1 MLLHQ
6 FHTFATKKSGTMKLR
21 SLLLTLFAWLTILS
35 IHAKKPASYSDAI
48 KWLIEA
54 IDDNE
59 QYVSQRLA
67 HIDSLKAMTNEDA
80 TSAMLYGKI
89 GDELKGVD
97 VDSAIAY
104 YQKGIDIARARHDSI
119 AAQQLELKRAAILPI
134 IGIVKEGVEI
144 IDSIEQSHVYR
155 ENLTHFYAAASGLYF
170 NAASFYQL
178 PELKEKYLNNGLQYT
193 DSLMQFIPTGT
204 NDRLICEAQ
213 ASVIRG
219 DKVIASALLDE
230 VLANAKLSENIYA
243 RAAGLRAAIA
253 ESSGNDTESMH
264 YLALSALADIK
275 AGTRETTSLQ
285 RLGMKLY
292 NHGDVK
298 NAYSCLML
306 ALNNAVQSGAR
317 IRAIE
322 SSQALPIIAQTFR
335 EQDQRKL
342 TWLFI
347 LIVLLSIALTV
358 ICFVIIAQ
366 RRRKTR
372 LEELRNTLAKSNY
385 VKETY
390 ISRFLSLCSIYI
402 ERLEE
407 FNRMAGRKITAGQ
420 IDDLYQ
426 SIKSGKLL
434 TEQRQLFF
442 EIFDDAFVNIYPT
455 FINEINRLFTSDKQI
470 SLDGKKGLS
479 TELRILAFMRLGVN
493 DNSQISQ
500 FTGLSLNT
508 IYTYRTKMKSRAINR
523 DSFESDIMKIGEIG
537 DQEI

>member
-1 MLLHQ
+1 
-6 FHTFATKKSGTMKLR
+6 
-21 SLLLTLFAWLTILS
+21 
-35 IHAKKPASYSDAI
+35 
-48 KWLIEA
+48 
-54 IDDNE
+54 
-59 QYVSQRLA
+59 
-67 HIDSLKAMTNEDA
+67 
-80 TSAMLYGKI
+80 
-89 GDELKGVD
+89 
-97 VDSAIAY
+97 
-104 YQKGIDIARARHDSI
+104 
-119 AAQQLELKRAAILPI
+119 
-134 IGIVKEGVEI
+134 
-144 IDSIEQSHVYR
+144 
-155 ENLTHFYAAASGLYF
+155 
-170 NAASFYQL
+170 
-178 PELKEKYLNNGLQYT
+178 
-193 DSLMQFIPTGT
+193 
-204 NDRLICEAQ
+204 
-213 ASVIRG
+213 
-219 DKVIASALLDE
+219 
-230 VLANAKLSENIYA
+230 
-243 RAAGLRAAIA
+243 
-253 ESSGNDTESMH
+253 MH
-264 YLALSALADIK
+264 S
-275 AGTRETTSLQ
+275 
-285 RLGMKLY
+285 
-292 NHGDVK
+292 
-298 NAYSCLML
+298 
-306 ALNNAVQSGAR
+306 
-317 IRAIE
+317 
-322 SSQALPIIAQTFR
+322 
-335 EQDQRKL
+335 
-342 TWLFI
+342 
-347 LIVLLSIALTV
+347 V